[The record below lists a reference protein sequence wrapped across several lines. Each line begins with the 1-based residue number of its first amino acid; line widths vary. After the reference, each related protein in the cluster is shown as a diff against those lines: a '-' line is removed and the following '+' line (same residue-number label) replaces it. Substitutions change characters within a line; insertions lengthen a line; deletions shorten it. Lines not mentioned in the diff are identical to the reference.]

1 MNAGFR
7 NQTGDSNTFIGNTAG
22 YECQSGHS
30 NTAVGKSAF
39 GFGSSTNT
47 ANGVRNVAIGMQS
60 LFRIT
65 NGYDNSVL
73 GYQAGINITS
83 GHDNTLIGYGAG
95 DGVTT
100 SSNNTVLGA
109 DALSAVQ
116 GGSHNVAIGR
126 AAMQST
132 GTNVAGCVAVGL
144 DTLEG
149 TTGSY
154 NTAVGYRAGNAITS
168 GAKNTIIGA
177 YTGNSG
183 GVDIRGDSN
192 NIILSDGD
200 ANIRLRYT
208 TDGHKYETETDS
220 NATLKH
226 IRIAKKVTCTGSSVT
241 KHAIDLGSEFG
252 ASSAGTLRY
261 EVSILGYGSGG
272 ANGLNAKY
280 SVGGY
285 SGHHY
290 NAINYGSFGAGTI
303 QNGYKSSNST
313 SYYATGL
320 SYHPAV
326 NMGSFI
332 ATGEV
337 YAYVPSA
344 QNYGFTISNDS
355 SASFDAIIV
364 VEGWYT

>member
-1 MNAGFR
+1 MG
-7 NQTGDSNTFIGNTAG
+7 
-22 YECQSGHS
+22 
-30 NTAVGKSAF
+30 
-39 GFGSSTNT
+39 
-47 ANGVRNVAIGMQS
+47 
-60 LFRIT
+60 
-65 NGYDNSVL
+65 
-73 GYQAGINITS
+73 
-83 GHDNTLIGYGAG
+83 
-95 DGVTT
+95 
-100 SSNNTVLGA
+100 
-109 DALSAVQ
+109 
-116 GGSHNVAIGR
+116 
-126 AAMQST
+126 ST
-132 GTNVAGCVAVGL
+132 GTNVTGCVAVGL

-149 TTGSY
+149 TTGNY
-154 NTAVGYRAGNAITS
+154 NTAVGYRAGNALTT

-208 TDGHKYETETDS
+208 TDGHKYETEKDS
-220 NATLKH
+220 NTTLKH
-226 IRIAKKVTCTGSSVT
+226 IRIMKKVTCTGSSVT
-241 KHAIDLGSEFG
+241 KHAIDLNSEFG

-280 SVGGY
+280 CVGGY

-290 NAINYGSFGAGTI
+290 NAINYGSFGSGTI
-303 QNGYKSSNST
+303 QNGYKSSNNT

-344 QNYGFTISNDS
+344 QNYGFTVSNDS